1 MTRHSRSRTAFRVV
15 AGASA
20 LALMLA
26 GCGGSDNAG
35 RSGAGDSATS
45 PGITDTTLTLGIT
58 TPLSGAT
65 AGPGTCT
72 VAGVKAYFGAK
83 NADGGI
89 KFGDGKTRTVEIQ
102 ALDDTYDPQKAK
114 ANYDQLSGDVFAM
127 TAGLGTPTNR
137 AWRESAISDEVPQVL
152 VMTGDP
158 IFSDTEQSPW
168 QLGFVPKYQ
177 NEGEA
182 MGELLATSTG
192 QHKVAILSQNDD
204 YGKGYVEGF
213 KSGIEGADNIEVVK
227 ELTYEATD
235 TSVDAQITELADS
248 GADVFFNAMSV
259 TPLMISSLQKAQQV
273 GWKPSWF
280 LPSNTSSPG
289 AILEPG
295 GAAAYPGIYSVS
307 FAKAPASPAFAQDP
321 DVQTYLSAL
330 KQYGDYPDAPAFPH
344 CQWSWMVGAVLDQA
358 FQKMEK
364 PTRDS
369 FMDAL
374 RSIKD
379 FQAPLMLPDTSV
391 DTTRTRA
398 PRFGIRSTRPSAI
411 RASIASRTL
420 LRLTPICSAISASTS
435 R

>member
-1 MTRHSRSRTAFRVV
+1 MRRTRSRTAFRVV

-26 GCGGSDNAG
+26 GCGSRDDSG
-35 RSGAGDSATS
+35 RSGAGDSGTS

-83 NADGGI
+83 NAEGGI
-89 KFGDGKTRTVEIQ
+89 KFGDGKTRTVEIK
-102 ALDDTYDPQKAK
+102 ALDDGYDPQKAK
-114 ANYDQLSGDVFAM
+114 ANYDQLKGDVFAM

-137 AWRESAISDEVPQVL
+137 AWRQAAIADEVPQVL

-158 IFSDTEQSPW
+158 IFSDKKESPW

-182 MGELLATSTG
+182 MGELLATSG
-192 QHKVAILSQNDD
+192 GEHKVAILSQNDD

-213 KSGIEGADNIEVVK
+213 KNAIKGKDNIEVVK

-235 TSVDAQITELADS
+235 TSVDAQLTELASS
-248 GADVFFNAMSV
+248 GADVFFNAMSI
-259 TPLMISSLQKAQQV
+259 TPLMIASLQKAQQL

-295 GAAAYPGIYSVS
+295 GATAYPGVYSVS
-307 FAKAPASPAFAQDP
+307 FAKAPASPAFASDE
-321 DVQTYLSAL
+321 DVQTYLAAL
-330 KQYGDYPDAPAFPH
+330 KQYGDYPDPPAFPH
-344 CQWSWMVGAVLDQA
+344 CQWSWMVGATLDQA
-358 FQKMEK
+358 FQKMKE

-379 FQAPLMLPDTSV
+379 YQAPLMLEGTSV
-391 DTTRTRA
+391 DTTQDDQPAVSSVVVQKYNGRGYDTVQS
-398 PRFGIRSTRPSAI
+398 FD
-411 RASIASRTL
+411 
-420 LRLTPICSAISASTS
+420 
-435 R
+435 

>member
-1 MTRHSRSRTAFRVV
+1 MKKQSRTRTVFRVV

-20 LALMLA
+20 LALVLA
-26 GCGGSDNAG
+26 GCGNSGGSSG
-35 RSGAGDSATS
+35 RSGDAASGAPS

-83 NADGGI
+83 NAAGGI
-89 KFGDGKTRTVEIQ
+89 KFGDGKTRTVEIK

-114 ANYDQLSGDVFAM
+114 ANYDQLKGDVFAM

-137 AWRESAISDEVPQVL
+137 AWRQAAIADKVPQVL

-158 IFSDTEQSPW
+158 IFSDPKESPW

-182 MGELLATSTG
+182 MGKLLATATG
-192 QHKVAILSQNDD
+192 DHKVAILSQNDD

-213 KSGIEGADNIEVVK
+213 KTAIKGKGNIQVVK

-235 TSVDAQITELADS
+235 TSVDAQITELASS

-259 TPLMISSLQKAQQV
+259 TPLMISSLQKAQQLN
-273 GWKPSWF
+273 WKPSWF

-289 AILEPG
+289 AILAPG
-295 GAAAYPGIYSVS
+295 GAAAYPGIYSVAFS
-307 FAKAPASPAFAQDP
+307 KAPASPAFASDP
-321 DVQTYLSAL
+321 DVVEYLAAL
-330 KQYGDYPDAPAFPH
+330 KQYGDYPDPPAFPH
-344 CQWSWMVGAVLDQA
+344 CQWSWMVGATLDQA
-358 FQKMEK
+358 FQAMKK

-369 FMDAL
+369 FMTAL
-374 RSIKD
+374 RDIKD
-379 FQAPLMLPDTSV
+379 FKAPLMLPDTSV
-391 DTTRTRA
+391 NTTQDGQPA
-398 PRFGIRSTRPSAI
+398 VSTVVVQKYNGKGYE
-411 RASIASRTL
+411 TV
-420 LRLTPICSAISASTS
+420 TDFK
-435 R
+435 

>member
-1 MTRHSRSRTAFRVV
+1 MNMHLRSRKALGI
-15 AGASA
+15 AIASA
-20 LALMLA
+20 LAVTMS
-26 GCGGSDNAG
+26 GCGGDDTG
-35 RSGAGDSATS
+35 RSGDAAEGAPS
-45 PGITDTTLTLGIT
+45 PGITDDSITLGIT

-83 NADGGI
+83 NAAGGVE
-89 KFGDGKTRTVEIQ
+89 FGDGKTRTVEIE

-114 ANYDQLSGDVFAM
+114 ANYDQLKDDVFAM

-137 AWRESAISDEVPQVL
+137 AWRDAAIADEVPQVL
-152 VMTGDP
+152 IMTGDP
-158 IFSDTEQSPW
+158 LFSDTEESPW

-182 MGELLATSTG
+182 MGELLASSSG
-192 QHKVAILSQNDD
+192 DHKVAILSQNDD
-204 YGKGYVEGF
+204 YGEGYVEGF
-213 KSGIEGADNIEVVK
+213 KSAIEGADNIEVVK

-235 TSVDAQITELADS
+235 TSVDAQLTELAAS

-259 TPLMISSLQKAQQV
+259 TPLMISSLQKAQSL

-295 GAAAYPGIYSVS
+295 GAAAYPGIYSVAFS
-307 FAKAPASPAFAQDP
+307 KAPASPAFAQDP
-321 DVQTYLSAL
+321 DVVEYLAAL
-330 KQYGDYPDAPAFPH
+330 KQYGDYPDPPAFPH
-344 CQWSWMVGAVLDQA
+344 CQWSWMVGATLEQA
-358 FQKMEK
+358 FQKMEE

-369 FMDAL
+369 FMEAL

-379 FQAPLMLPDTSV
+379 FEAPLMLPDTAV
-391 DTTRTRA
+391 DTTEDGQPAVSKVVVQKYNGRGYDTVQA
-398 PRFGIRSTRPSAI
+398 FE
-411 RASIASRTL
+411 
-420 LRLTPICSAISASTS
+420 
-435 R
+435 

>member
-1 MTRHSRSRTAFRVV
+1 MNMHLRSRKALGIAV
-15 AGASA
+15 ASA
-20 LALMLA
+20 LAVTMS
-26 GCGGSDNAG
+26 GCGGDDTG
-35 RSGAGDSATS
+35 RSGDAAEGAPS
-45 PGITDTTLTLGIT
+45 PGITDTTVTPGIT

-83 NADGGI
+83 NAAGGVE
-89 KFGDGKTRTVEIQ
+89 FGDGKTRTVEIK

-114 ANYDQLSGDVFAM
+114 ANYDQLKDDVFAM

-137 AWRESAISDEVPQVL
+137 AWRDAAIADEVPQVL

-158 IFSDTEQSPW
+158 IFSDPEESPW

-182 MGELLATSTG
+182 FGELLASSSED
-192 QHKVAILSQNDD
+192 HKVAILSQNDD
-204 YGKGYVEGF
+204 YGDGYVEGF
-213 KSGIEGADNIEVVK
+213 KSAIEGADNIEVVD

-235 TSVDAQITELADS
+235 TSVDAQLTELAAS

-259 TPLMISSLQKAQQV
+259 TPLMISSLQKAQSL

-295 GAAAYPGIYSVS
+295 GAAAYPGIFSVAFS
-307 FAKAPASPAFAQDP
+307 KAPASPAFAQDE
-321 DVQTYLSAL
+321 DVVEYLAAL
-330 KQYGDYPDAPAFPH
+330 KQYGDYPDPPAFPH
-344 CQWSWMVGAVLDQA
+344 CQWSWMVGATLEQA
-358 FQKMEK
+358 FQNMEE

-369 FMDAL
+369 FMEAL

-379 FQAPLMLPDTSV
+379 FEAPLMLPDTSV
-391 DTTRTRA
+391 DTTQDGQPAVSSVVVQKYNGRGYDTVQT
-398 PRFGIRSTRPSAI
+398 FE
-411 RASIASRTL
+411 
-420 LRLTPICSAISASTS
+420 
-435 R
+435 

>member
-1 MTRHSRSRTAFRVV
+1 MKRHLRSRRALGIAV
-15 AGASA
+15 ASA
-20 LALMLA
+20 LAVTMS
-26 GCGGSDNAG
+26 GCGGGREDAG
-35 RSGAGDSATS
+35 RSGDAAEGAPS
-45 PGITDTTLTLGIT
+45 PGITDDSITLGIT
-58 TPLSGAT
+58 TPLSGST

-83 NADGGI
+83 NAAGGI
-89 KFGDGKTRTVEIQ
+89 KFGDGKTRTVDIK

-114 ANYDQLSGDVFAM
+114 ANYDQLKGDVFAM

-137 AWRESAISDEVPQVL
+137 AWRDAAIADEVPQVL

-158 IFSDTEQSPW
+158 LFSDSKESPW

-177 NEGEA
+177 NEGQA
-182 MGELLATSTG
+182 FGKLLASSSAD
-192 QHKVAILSQNDD
+192 HKVAILSQNDD

-213 KSGIEGADNIEVVK
+213 KAGIKGADNIEVVD
-227 ELTYEATD
+227 ESTYEATD
-235 TSVDAQITELADS
+235 TSVDGQITELAAS

-259 TPLMISSLQKAQQV
+259 TPLTISALQKAQQL

-289 AILEPG
+289 AILQPG
-295 GAAAYPGIYSVS
+295 GAAAYPGIFSVS
-307 FAKAPASPAFAQDP
+307 FAKAPASPAFAEDE
-321 DVQTYLSAL
+321 DVKTYLAAL
-330 KQYGDYPDAPAFPH
+330 KQYGNYPDPPAFPH
-344 CQWSWMVGAVLDQA
+344 CQWSWMVGATLEQA
-358 FQKMEK
+358 FQNMEE

-391 DTTRTRA
+391 DTTQDGQPAVSSVVVQKFNGKGYDTVQD
-398 PRFGIRSTRPSAI
+398 FG
-411 RASIASRTL
+411 
-420 LRLTPICSAISASTS
+420 
-435 R
+435 

>member
-1 MTRHSRSRTAFRVV
+1 MNMHLRSRKALGI
-15 AGASA
+15 AIASA
-20 LALMLA
+20 LAVTMS
-26 GCGGSDNAG
+26 GCGGDDTG
-35 RSGAGDSATS
+35 RSGDAAEGAPS
-45 PGITDTTLTLGIT
+45 PGITDDSITLGIT

-83 NADGGI
+83 NAAGGVE
-89 KFGDGKTRTVEIQ
+89 FGDGKTRTVEIE

-114 ANYDQLSGDVFAM
+114 ANYDQLKDDVFAM

-137 AWRESAISDEVPQVL
+137 AWRDAAIADEVPQVL
-152 VMTGDP
+152 IMTGDP
-158 IFSDTEQSPW
+158 LFSDTEESPW

-182 MGELLATSTG
+182 MGELLASASG
-192 QHKVAILSQNDD
+192 EHKVAILSQNDD
-204 YGKGYVEGF
+204 YGEGYVEGF
-213 KSGIEGADNIEVVK
+213 KSAIEGADNIEVVK

-235 TSVDAQITELADS
+235 TSVDGQITELAAS

-259 TPLMISSLQKAQQV
+259 TPLMISSLQKAQSL

-295 GAAAYPGIYSVS
+295 GAAAYPGIYSVAFS
-307 FAKAPASPAFAQDP
+307 KAPASPAFAQDP
-321 DVQTYLSAL
+321 DVVEYLAAL
-330 KQYGDYPDAPAFPH
+330 KQYGDYPDPPAFPH
-344 CQWSWMVGAVLDQA
+344 CQWSWMVGATLEQA
-358 FQKMEK
+358 FQKMEE

-369 FMDAL
+369 FMEAL

-379 FQAPLMLPDTSV
+379 FEAPLMLPDTAV
-391 DTTRTRA
+391 DTTEDGQPAVSKVVVQKYNGRGYDTVQA
-398 PRFGIRSTRPSAI
+398 FE
-411 RASIASRTL
+411 
-420 LRLTPICSAISASTS
+420 
-435 R
+435 

>member
-1 MTRHSRSRTAFRVV
+1 MRRHSRSRTAFRIV

-26 GCGGSDNAG
+26 GCGGRG
-35 RSGAGDSATS
+35 GDSGSGSSGGGSS

-83 NADGGI
+83 NAAGGI
-89 KFGDGKTRTVEIQ
+89 KFGDGKTRTVDIK

-114 ANYDQLSGDVFAM
+114 ANYDQLKNDVFAM

-137 AWRESAISDEVPQVL
+137 AWRQAAIADQVPQVL

-158 IFSDTEQSPW
+158 IFSDTKESPW

-182 MGELLATSTG
+182 MGELLATSG
-192 QHKVAILSQNDD
+192 GEHKVAILSQNDD

-213 KSGIEGADNIEVVK
+213 KSAIKGADNIKVVK

-235 TSVDAQITELADS
+235 TSVDAQITELASS

-259 TPLMISSLQKAQQV
+259 TPLAIAALQKAQQV
-273 GWKPSWF
+273 NWKPSWF

-295 GAAAYPGIYSVS
+295 GAAAYPGIYSVA
-307 FAKAPASPAFAQDP
+307 FAKAPASPAFAQDE
-321 DVQTYLSAL
+321 DVQTYLAAL

-344 CQWSWMVGAVLDQA
+344 CQWSWMVGATLEQA
-358 FQKMEK
+358 FQKMTE
-364 PTRDS
+364 PTRDN
-369 FMDAL
+369 FMDVL

-379 FQAPLMLPDTSV
+379 FQAPLMLPGTS
-391 DTTRTRA
+391 
-398 PRFGIRSTRPSAI
+398 
-411 RASIASRTL
+411 
-420 LRLTPICSAISASTS
+420 
-435 R
+435 

>member
-1 MTRHSRSRTAFRVV
+1 MRRHSRSRTAFRIV

-26 GCGGSDNAG
+26 GCGGRSD
-35 RSGAGDSATS
+35 SGGSGSGGGGSS

-83 NADGGI
+83 NAAGGI

-114 ANYDQLSGDVFAM
+114 ANYDQLKNDVFAM

-137 AWRESAISDEVPQVL
+137 AWRQAAIADEVPQVL

-158 IFSDTEQSPW
+158 IFSDSKQSPW

-182 MGELLATSTG
+182 MGKLLATSGG

-213 KSGIEGADNIEVVK
+213 MSAIKGKSNIQVVK
-227 ELTYEATD
+227 QLTYEATD
-235 TSVDAQITELADS
+235 TSVDAQITELASS

-259 TPLMISSLQKAQQV
+259 TPLAISALQKAQQLN
-273 GWKPSWF
+273 WKPSWF

-289 AILEPG
+289 AILTPG
-295 GAAAYPGIYSVS
+295 GAAAYPGIYSVA

-321 DVQTYLSAL
+321 DVVEYLAAL
-330 KQYGDYPDAPAFPH
+330 KQYGDYPDPPAFPH
-344 CQWSWMVGAVLDQA
+344 CQWSWMVGATLDQA
-358 FQKMEK
+358 FQDMKK

-369 FMDAL
+369 FMEAL
-374 RSIKD
+374 RGIKD

-391 DTTRTRA
+391 DTTQDDQPAVSSVVVQKYNGKGYDTVQA
-398 PRFGIRSTRPSAI
+398 FQ
-411 RASIASRTL
+411 
-420 LRLTPICSAISASTS
+420 
-435 R
+435 

>member
-1 MTRHSRSRTAFRVV
+1 MKRHSRSRTAFRIV

-26 GCGGSDNAG
+26 GCGGRG
-35 RSGAGDSATS
+35 GDSGSGSGSGGSS

-83 NADGGI
+83 NAAGGI
-89 KFGDGKTRTVEIQ
+89 KFGDGKTRTVEIK

-114 ANYDQLSGDVFAM
+114 ANYDQLKNDVFAM

-137 AWRESAISDEVPQVL
+137 AWRQAAIADEVPQVL

-158 IFSDTEQSPW
+158 IFSDTKESAW

-182 MGELLATSTG
+182 MGELLATSSG
-192 QHKVAILSQNDD
+192 EHKVAILSQNDD

-213 KSGIEGADNIEVVK
+213 KSAIEGKDNIEIVD

-235 TSVDAQITELADS
+235 TSVDAQITQLASS
-248 GADVFFNAMSV
+248 GADVFFNAMSI
-259 TPLMISSLQKAQQV
+259 TPLMISSLQKAQQL

-280 LPSNTSSPG
+280 LASNTSSPG

-295 GAAAYPGIYSVS
+295 GATAYPGVYSVS
-307 FAKAPASPAFAQDP
+307 FAKAPASPAFASDE
-321 DVQTYLSAL
+321 DVQTYLAAL
-330 KQYGDYPDAPAFPH
+330 KQYGDSPAPPAFPQ
-344 CQWSWMVGAVLDQA
+344 CQWSWMVGATLDQV
-358 FQKMEK
+358 FQKMTD

-379 FQAPLMLPDTSV
+379 YQAPLMLEGTSV
-391 DTTRTRA
+391 DTTQDDQPAVSSVVVQKYNGRGYDTVQD
-398 PRFGIRSTRPSAI
+398 FG
-411 RASIASRTL
+411 
-420 LRLTPICSAISASTS
+420 
-435 R
+435 

>member
-1 MTRHSRSRTAFRVV
+1 MNSHLRARTAVRVV

-26 GCGGSDNAG
+26 GCGGNSGSG
-35 RSGAGDSATS
+35 RSGDAAKGAPS
-45 PGITDTTLTLGIT
+45 PGITDTSLTLGIT

-83 NADGGI
+83 NAAGGI
-89 KFGDGKTRTVEIQ
+89 KFGDGKTRTVEIK

-114 ANYDQLSGDVFAM
+114 ANYDQLKGDVFAM

-137 AWRESAISDEVPQVL
+137 AWRQAAIADKVPQVL

-158 IFSDTEQSPW
+158 IFSDPKQSPW

-182 MGELLATSTG
+182 MGKLLATSSG
-192 QHKVAILSQNDD
+192 PHKVAILSQNDD

-213 KSGIEGADNIEVVK
+213 QSAIKGKDNIQVVK
-227 ELTYEATD
+227 SLTYEATD
-235 TSVDAQITELADS
+235 TSVDAQLTELASS

-259 TPLMISSLQKAQQV
+259 TPLMISALQKAQQLN
-273 GWKPSWF
+273 WKPSWF

-289 AILEPG
+289 AILQPG
-295 GAAAYPGIYSVS
+295 GAAAYPGIYSVAFS
-307 FAKAPASPAFAQDP
+307 KAPASPAFASDQD
-321 DVQTYLSAL
+321 VTTYLAAL
-330 KQYGDYPDAPAFPH
+330 KQYGDYPNPPAFPH
-344 CQWSWMVGAVLDQA
+344 CQWSWMVGATLDQA
-358 FQKMEK
+358 FQKMTS

-369 FMDAL
+369 FMKAL
-374 RSIKD
+374 RSIKNYD
-379 FQAPLMLPDTSV
+379 APLMLPDTSV
-391 DTTRTRA
+391 NTTMSGQPA
-398 PRFGIRSTRPSAI
+398 VSTVVVQKYNGKGYE
-411 RASIASRTL
+411 TV
-420 LRLTPICSAISASTS
+420 TDFK
-435 R
+435 

>member
-1 MTRHSRSRTAFRVV
+1 MNSHLRVRTAVRVV

-26 GCGGSDNAG
+26 GCGGNSGNGG
-35 RSGAGDSATS
+35 RSGDAAKGAPS

-83 NADGGI
+83 NAAGGV
-89 KFGDGKTRTVEIQ
+89 KFGDGKTRTVEIK

-114 ANYDQLSGDVFAM
+114 ANYDQLKGDVFAM

-137 AWRESAISDEVPQVL
+137 AWRQAAIADKVPQVL
-152 VMTGDP
+152 IMTGDP
-158 IFSDTEQSPW
+158 IFSDPKQSPW

-182 MGELLATSTG
+182 MGKLLATATG
-192 QHKVAILSQNDD
+192 SHKVAILSQNDD

-213 KSGIEGADNIEVVK
+213 KSGIKGKDNISVVK

-235 TSVDAQITELADS
+235 TSVDAQITELASS

-259 TPLMISSLQKAQQV
+259 TPLMISSLQKAQQLN
-273 GWKPSWF
+273 WKPSWF

-289 AILEPG
+289 AILTPG
-295 GAAAYPGIYSVS
+295 GAAAYPGIYSVAFS
-307 FAKAPASPAFAQDP
+307 KAPQSPAFAADP
-321 DVQTYLSAL
+321 DVVEYLAAL
-330 KQYGDYPDAPAFPH
+330 KQYGDYQDPPAFPH
-344 CQWSWMVGAVLDQA
+344 CQWSWMVGATLEQA
-358 FQKMEK
+358 FKKMTD

-369 FMDAL
+369 FMKAL

-379 FQAPLMLPDTSV
+379 YQAPLMLPDTSV
-391 DTTRTRA
+391 NTSKDGQPA
-398 PRFGIRSTRPSAI
+398 VSTVVVQKFNGKGYE
-411 RASIASRTL
+411 TV
-420 LRLTPICSAISASTS
+420 TEFK
-435 R
+435 

>member
-1 MTRHSRSRTAFRVV
+1 VTMS
-15 AGASA
+15 
-20 LALMLA
+20 
-26 GCGGSDNAG
+26 GCGGDDTG
-35 RSGAGDSATS
+35 RSGDAAEGAPS
-45 PGITDTTLTLGIT
+45 PGITDDSITLGIT

-83 NADGGI
+83 NAAGGVE
-89 KFGDGKTRTVEIQ
+89 FGDGKTRTVEIE

-114 ANYDQLSGDVFAM
+114 ANYDQLKDDVFAM

-137 AWRESAISDEVPQVL
+137 AWRDAAIADEVPQVL
-152 VMTGDP
+152 IMTGDP
-158 IFSDTEQSPW
+158 LFSDTEESPW

-182 MGELLATSTG
+182 MGELLASSSG
-192 QHKVAILSQNDD
+192 DHKVAILSQNDD
-204 YGKGYVEGF
+204 YGEGYVEGF
-213 KSGIEGADNIEVVK
+213 KSAIEGADNIEVVK

-235 TSVDAQITELADS
+235 TSVDGQITELAAS

-259 TPLMISSLQKAQQV
+259 TPLMISSLQKAQSL

-295 GAAAYPGIYSVS
+295 GAAAYPGIYSVAFS
-307 FAKAPASPAFAQDP
+307 KAPASPAFAQDP
-321 DVQTYLSAL
+321 DVVEYLAAL
-330 KQYGDYPDAPAFPH
+330 KQYGDYPDPPAFPH
-344 CQWSWMVGAVLDQA
+344 CQWSWMVGATLEQA
-358 FQKMEK
+358 FQKMEE

-369 FMDAL
+369 FMEAL

-379 FQAPLMLPDTSV
+379 FEAPLMLPDTAV
-391 DTTRTRA
+391 DTTEDGQPAVSKVVVQKYNGRGYDTVQA
-398 PRFGIRSTRPSAI
+398 FE
-411 RASIASRTL
+411 
-420 LRLTPICSAISASTS
+420 
-435 R
+435 